1 MKEIKRKKNDRM
13 KSKKQNASK
22 EETRNIKED
31 AGH

>member
-1 MKEIKRKKNDRM
+1 MKEIKRKKSDGM
-13 KSKKQNASK
+13 KGKKNARK